1 MQMQRRNTILC
12 AFLVLFG
19 QLSESSG
26 MALMGSEKRGW
37 TLNSAGY
44 LLGPYAQRTLTVRHR
59 PLLGKRSVWEEDV
72 EPFQNSE
79 YKSVIDDAYVQAFL
93 DFITYL
99 RLKEI
104 GATEDLSTHYLVE
117 TKPQ

>member
-1 MQMQRRNTILC
+1 MQRRNTILC

-59 PLLGKRSVWEEDV
+59 PRLGKRSVWEDV
-72 EPFQNSE
+72 KPFQNSE
-79 YKSVIDDAYVQAFL
+79 YESVIDDAYVQAFL

-104 GATEDLSTHYLVE
+104 GEMEDVSTHYLAE
-117 TKPQ
+117 TKS